1 MNQSMSQSISQSVN
15 HSIDH
20 SIDQVGRPNV
30 PRRRGN
36 TCCVGEVFVQGDEG
50 PVGGVAQGVHCHGV
64 TVGHEEM
71 EEEEIEQEVEGEK
84 EEKRS
89 NNNAHVHG
97 WDDYG
102 RQVRTT

>member
-1 MNQSMSQSISQSVN
+1 MCIRALFSKPATTLGLVEQAIL
-15 HSIDH
+15 
-20 SIDQVGRPNV
+20 R
-30 PRRRGN
+30 
-36 TCCVGEVFVQGDEG
+36 CVGELIVQGDEG
-50 PVGGVAQGVHCHGV
+50 PVGEVAQGVHCHGV
-64 TVGHEEM
+64 TVSHEEK

-102 RQVRTT
+102 RQVRTTWAMWNVM